1 MKKVLL
7 IGGSGA
13 LGVYLAEHLLDL
25 GFGVDIVCLDDKKSN
40 NQNLKYI
47 KRNAKDIG
55 FLTEL
60 LKNEYSAIVDFMIY
74 TSKAEYENYYRL
86 YLDNTLH
93 YVYLSSYRVYADS
106 IEPITEKSPRL
117 IDVNLPSSFVKE
129 FEYSIFKAEG
139 EDLLRSSGK
148 NNWTILRPTITY
160 SKNRFQLVT
169 LECSWFVRRMYEGKP
184 VCLPQEAMNVQ
195 GTLSWAGDFG
205 RMVSRLILN
214 PYAFKE
220 VYTVGTAEHHTWK
233 EFADIYTKIAGLKY
247 FTVPAEE
254 YLTLFDSNIASTQQL
269 YYDRCL
275 NRAIDNSKILNA
287 TGIKQSELMKTE
299 DGLKMELSTLDINNL
314 ARCGDNIMDEL
325 YKKYCNK

>member
-1 MKKVLL
+1 M
-7 IGGSGA
+7 
-13 LGVYLAEHLLDL
+13 
-25 GFGVDIVCLDDKKSN
+25 
-40 NQNLKYI
+40 
-47 KRNAKDIG
+47 
-55 FLTEL
+55 
-60 LKNEYSAIVDFMIY
+60 DFMIY
-74 TSKAEYENYYRL
+74 TSKAEYENYYRV

-205 RMVSRLILN
+205 KMVSRLILN
-214 PYAFKE
+214 PYAFKA

-275 NRAIDNSKILNA
+275 NRAIDNAKILNA